1 MAIPIILGNIYRTI
15 ASYGYKAARAAR
27 PSKVKKVLKPAYD
40 KATKPAFEGTKFASG
55 EAKMIKGIK
64 GASKKGYEGYRKL
77 YGTTLGTSARRK
89 TTSAGLG
96 GYTIGSFLAGD
107 DYED

>member
-1 MAIPIILGNIYRTI
+1 MAIPLMLGNIYRTI
-15 ASYGYKAARAAR
+15 ASYGYKTARAMR

-64 GASKKGYEGYRKL
+64 GVSQKGYEGYRKL
-77 YGTTLGTSARRK
+77 YGSTLGTSARRK

-96 GYTIGSFLAGD
+96 GYVIGSFLAGD

>member
-1 MAIPIILGNIYRTI
+1 MAIPLMLGNIYRTI
-15 ASYGYKAARAAR
+15 ASYGYKTARAMR
-27 PSKVKKVLKPAYD
+27 PSKVKKVLKPAYN

-64 GASKKGYEGYRKL
+64 GASKKEYEGYRKL
-77 YGTTLGTSARRK
+77 YGSTLGTSARRK

>member
-1 MAIPIILGNIYRTI
+1 MAIPIMLGNIYRTI